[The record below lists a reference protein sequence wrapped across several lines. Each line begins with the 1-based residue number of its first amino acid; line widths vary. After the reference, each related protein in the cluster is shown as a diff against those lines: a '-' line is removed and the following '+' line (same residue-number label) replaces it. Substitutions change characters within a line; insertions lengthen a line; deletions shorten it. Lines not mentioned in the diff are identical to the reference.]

1 MMFGENE
8 GALGMLVGEANRGLE
23 YMFVMMNAARFSV
36 GLEGIGL
43 SERAYQLAL
52 AYARERVQGTELG
65 TRSREKVAIVRHP
78 DVRRMLMLM
87 KSRTEAMRALAC
99 VVAAAM
105 DTARCHPDAERRAQS
120 QGFVDLMIP
129 VVKGWSTESA
139 IEIASLGVQVHGGMG
154 YVEETGAAQ
163 LLRDVRITTIYE
175 GTTGI
180 QGADLIGRKVARD
193 GGEAIRGVIAE
204 MREVGAEL
212 EQERSDTLSAV
223 AARLRDGI
231 AALEQAV
238 QLVVTTY
245 RADLRKAS
253 VGAVPFLELFGVVAG
268 GWQTARAALV
278 AHRHLAAGRGDPGF
292 LRAKLGTARF
302 YADHVL
308 VRAPG
313 LARTVV
319 TGAEGALAIED
330 DQL

>member
-1 MMFGENE
+1 
-8 GALGMLVGEANRGLE
+8 
-23 YMFVMMNAARFSV
+23 
-36 GLEGIGL
+36 
-43 SERAYQLAL
+43 
-52 AYARERVQGTELG
+52 
-65 TRSREKVAIVRHP
+65 
-78 DVRRMLMLM
+78 
-87 KSRTEAMRALAC
+87 
-99 VVAAAM
+99 
-105 DTARCHPDAERRAQS
+105 
-120 QGFVDLMIP
+120 
-129 VVKGWSTESA
+129 VKGWSTESA
-139 IEIASLGVQVHGGMG
+139 IEIASLGVQIHGGMG
-154 YVEETGAAQ
+154 YIEETGAAQ

-180 QGADLIGRKVARD
+180 QAADLIGRKIARD
-193 GGEAIRGVIAE
+193 RGDAVRRVIAD
-204 MREVGAEL
+204 MRDVEAQL
-212 EQERSDTLSAV
+212 EQQKSETLSAV

-238 QLVVTTY
+238 QFIVSTY
-245 RADLRKAS
+245 GVDVRRAS

-278 AHRHLAAGRGDPGF
+278 AHRHLAAGLGEPGF

-308 VRAPG
+308 VRASC